1 MATLPVG
8 SDIASF
14 GFGSPAIGNYLN
26 SPQFKANTTYG
37 ELMGINPSVP
47 TGGFGAGVTGMS
59 GTGAGGLGGLMSL
72 DGLKLIGGGLSTI
85 GNLWTAFQ
93 AQKLAKEQFN
103 FQKDFATTNLANS
116 IKTYNTAL
124 EDRAVAR
131 GFTQG
136 DSDETT
142 RAYIEKNRLSRD

>member
-14 GFGSPAIGNYLN
+14 GFGSPQQSAYLQ

-37 ELMGINPSVP
+37 ELMGINPSIG
-47 TGGFGAGVTGMS
+47 TGGFGAGS
-59 GTGAGGLGGLMSL
+59 GGGLFSSGAGGLASL

-103 FQKDFATTNLANS
+103 FQKDFANTNLANQ
-116 IKTYNTAL
+116 IKSYNTAL
-124 EDRAVAR
+124 EDRITAR
-131 GFTQG
+131 SFTQG
-136 DSDETT
+136 DDEATT
-142 RAYIEKNRLSRD
+142 QAYIEKNKLSRN